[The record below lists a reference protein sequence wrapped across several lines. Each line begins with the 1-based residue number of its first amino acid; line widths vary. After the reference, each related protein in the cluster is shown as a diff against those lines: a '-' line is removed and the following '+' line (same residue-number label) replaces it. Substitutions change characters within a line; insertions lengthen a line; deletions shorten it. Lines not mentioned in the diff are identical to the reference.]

1 MACKSK
7 ALDSDSKMVLKVLSE
22 SEEPLG
28 SKDIA
33 EKTGLDSKTVSSKI
47 TSMKKLGLVESPA
60 RCKYSATD
68 QGKNTV

>member
-7 ALDSDSKMVLKVLSE
+7 ALDSDSKMVLKALSD
-22 SEEPLG
+22 SKEPLG

>member
-1 MACKSK
+1 MACKNK
-7 ALDSDSKMVLKVLSE
+7 GLDSDSKLVLKALSE
-22 SEEPLG
+22 SEEPMG

-47 TSMKKLGLVESPA
+47 TSMKKLGLVESPT

-68 QGKNTV
+68 EGKQSL